1 MAKPNMRQSRTA
13 SLRASKVSEHAT
25 KSRSASPQVK
35 TILKY
40 KRILLKLSG
49 EVFKGSKEYGFD
61 EKVLNELAKEVYGL
75 QKLGCQIG
83 IVIGGGNI
91 WRYRDFQHL
100 ELDRV
105 TSDTMGMLATIMN
118 ALAFEEALK
127 LVGADVRAVSCFPSE
142 RALET
147 YIPKRAK
154 HHLEKGR
161 IVIFA
166 GGTGSPFFT
175 TDSAAALR
183 ALEMNC
189 DVLLKATKV
198 DYVYD
203 KDPMKYKD
211 AKKYTQMKYQE
222 VIEKGLGVMDL
233 TCASLCKEGK
243 IPMVVFNLNKKGN
256 IVKAVKGDKIGTLI
270 N

>member
-1 MAKPNMRQSRTA
+1 MAQK
-13 SLRASKVSEHAT
+13 
-25 KSRSASPQVK
+25 
-35 TILKY
+35 LKY

-49 EVFKGSKEYGFD
+49 EVFGGKSGEGID
-61 EKVLNELAKEVYGL
+61 GKVIIELAKEVYGL
-75 QKLGCQIG
+75 QKIGCEIG
-83 IVIGGGNI
+83 VVIGGGNF
-91 WRYRDFQHL
+91 WRYRDFQNL
-100 ELDRV
+100 KFDRV
-105 TSDTMGMLATIMN
+105 TSDNMGMLATVMN

-127 LVGADVRAVSCFPSE
+127 NVGANARAMSSFPAE
-142 RALET
+142 KALET
-147 YIPKRAK
+147 YTVKGAR
-154 HHLEKGR
+154 HDLSKGR

-183 ALEMNC
+183 ALEIKC

-198 DYVYD
+198 NYVYD
-203 KDPMKYKD
+203 KDPMKFKD
-211 AKKYTQMKYQE
+211 AKKYTQISYQE

-243 IPMVVFNLNKKGN
+243 MPMLVFNLNKKGS
-256 IVKAVKGDKIGTLI
+256 IEKAVKGDKIGTLI